1 MSLTPYSR
9 DLMRSFKAEKDLEIK
24 NLKIESIVK
33 QVYERAVRFA
43 ETDTS
48 TIYKYTLRD
57 ENDRHHGYIAPNDR
71 HHGYITVHF
80 KGSIQ
85 QNGSPI
91 ENVQVKKDDIVKNM
105 EEILSR
111 LRILFPDCS
120 VDYKKV
126 SMATGRDGKEY
137 DISVLDD
144 KLRQFIDLNRAIIT
158 ENIVIDWS

>member
-9 DLMRSFKAEKDLEIK
+9 DVMRSFKAEKDLEIK
-24 NLKIESIVK
+24 NLKIDFIVK
-33 QVYERAVRFA
+33 RNYELAVRFA

-48 TIYKYTLRD
+48 TIYKYNLG
-57 ENDRHHGYIAPNDR
+57 EKNDR

-80 KGSIQ
+80 KVSIQ

-91 ENVQVKKDDIVKNM
+91 ENVSVTKDDIVKNM

-126 SMATGRDGKEY
+126 ATATGRDGKEY

-144 KLRQFIDLNRAIIT
+144 KLHPFIDDSATSCRTT

>member
-9 DLMRSFKAEKDLEIK
+9 DVMRSFKAEKDWGIK
-24 NLKIESIVK
+24 NMKIDSIVK
-33 QVYERAVRFA
+33 KIYEEAVWFA
-43 ETDTS
+43 ETDKS
-48 TIYKYTLRD
+48 TIYNHNLG
-57 ENDRHHGYIAPNDR
+57 DRNNIYHSYKPYYINVPSR
-71 HHGYITVHF
+71 VS
-80 KGSIQ
+80 KQ
-85 QNGSPI
+85 QNVLVTKGDII
-91 ENVQVKKDDIVKNM
+91 ENM
-105 EEILSR
+105 EEILSG

-144 KLRQFIDLNRAIIT
+144 KLRPFIDVNRAKIT